1 MAVYRVEKGQGELT
15 MMQSWI
21 LGYLYEHPEDEIFQ
35 RDIEAKF
42 SIARS
47 TATGILQLMEKNG
60 YIRRVSLKRDARLK
74 RMELTPKGV
83 EMQKNTIE
91 NIRRMEKKLREGI
104 TEEELEIFF
113 RVIRRMRS
121 NVEMDQKETDRRRDD
136 DQNTGSSDKR
146 I

>member
-1 MAVYRVEKGQGELT
+1 
-15 MMQSWI
+15 
-21 LGYLYEHPEDEIFQ
+21 
-35 RDIEAKF
+35 
-42 SIARS
+42 
-47 TATGILQLMEKNG
+47 
-60 YIRRVSLKRDARLK
+60 
-74 RMELTPKGV
+74 
-83 EMQKNTIE
+83 MQKNTME

>member
-1 MAVYRVEKGQGELT
+1 M
-15 MMQSWI
+15 
-21 LGYLYEHPEDEIFQ
+21 
-35 RDIEAKF
+35 KF

-83 EMQKNTIE
+83 EMQKNTME